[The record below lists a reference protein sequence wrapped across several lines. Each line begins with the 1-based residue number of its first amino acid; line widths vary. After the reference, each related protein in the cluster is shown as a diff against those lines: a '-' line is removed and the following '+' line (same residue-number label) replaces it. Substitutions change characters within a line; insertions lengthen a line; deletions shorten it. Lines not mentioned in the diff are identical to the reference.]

1 MDYIPRK
8 DSDKIVWNNNLS
20 AQIEAE
26 GATLGLTP
34 AEIADIKATA
44 GENAAAIVANDDP
57 QFAARTAKA
66 AKDTQIKTGEKMIR
80 EMVKKM
86 KSSSNYTTAIGTN
99 LRIIG
104 EDPTVDYSTCQP
116 KIKAIVMPGRVR
128 IDFVKDGLNGM
139 HIYSRLKGET
149 RWLRLAY
156 DTYSPYEDT
165 RPLGVDDKPEHRE
178 YMAIGV
184 IRDEEVTLQ
193 SDIIDAVYGG

>member
-1 MDYIPRK
+1 MDYIPSK
-8 DSDKIVWNNNLS
+8 ESDKIVWNNNLG
-20 AQIEAE
+20 AQIDAE

-44 GENAAAIVANDDP
+44 SENAAAITASDDA

-66 AKDTQIKTGEKMIR
+66 AKDTQIKTGEKLIR
-80 EMVKKM
+80 EAVRKM

-104 EDPTVDYSTCQP
+104 EDPTVDYSTYQP
-116 KIKAIVMPGRVR
+116 KIKAIIMPGRVR

-149 RWLRLAY
+149 RWVRLAY

-165 RPLGVDDKPEHRE
+165 RPLGADDKPEHRE

-193 SDIIDAVYGG
+193 SDIIEAVYGG

>member
-44 GENAAAIVANDDP
+44 GENAAAIVANDDA

-80 EMVKKM
+80 EIELQIKDKYQVSYVRVMHRIGYLDV
-86 KSSSNYTTAIGTN
+86 SETAIIAIAYAAHRRESFQACEEAVERVKHEVPIWKEEFFMDGTSQYVEGCCI
-99 LRIIG
+99 R
-104 EDPTVDYSTCQP
+104 
-116 KIKAIVMPGRVR
+116 
-128 IDFVKDGLNGM
+128 KD
-139 HIYSRLKGET
+139 T
-149 RWLRLAY
+149 
-156 DTYSPYEDT
+156 
-165 RPLGVDDKPEHRE
+165 PES
-178 YMAIGV
+178 
-184 IRDEEVTLQ
+184 EVPAKTHSHTHQ
-193 SDIIDAVYGG
+193 HDHCAHDHTHE

>member
-1 MDYIPRK
+1 MDYLPKK
-8 DSDKIVWNNNLS
+8 DSEKVIWNTNFSTKIEQDGRDLGLQPEEVVEIVGVCS
-20 AQIEAE
+20 ANSAAIEAN
-26 GATLGLTP
+26 
-34 AEIADIKATA
+34 D
-44 GENAAAIVANDDP
+44 NA
-57 QFAARTAKA
+57 QTAARTARA
-66 AKDTQIKTGEKMIR
+66 TRDTQLRTGEKSIR
-80 EMVKKM
+80 ETVRRI

-104 EDPTVDYSTCQP
+104 EDPTVDYSTYQP
-116 KIKAIVMPGRVR
+116 KIKASVMPGRVR

-149 RWLRLAY
+149 RWVRLAY

-193 SDIIDAVYGG
+193 SDIIEAVYGG